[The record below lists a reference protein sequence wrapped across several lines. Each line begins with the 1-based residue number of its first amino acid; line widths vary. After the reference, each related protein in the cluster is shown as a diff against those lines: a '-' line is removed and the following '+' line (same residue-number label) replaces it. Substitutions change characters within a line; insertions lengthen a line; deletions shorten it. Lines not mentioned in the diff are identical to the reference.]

1 MTLSA
6 CATVGLYYVSLN
18 HTQLRQKERYLAI
31 SALQLGQVKVKAEIV
46 EDEIMKLL
54 GLLL

>member
-31 SALQLGQVKVKAEIV
+31 SALQLVNLDAIDSTVAIPAG
-46 EDEIMKLL
+46 
-54 GLLL
+54 